1 MIDLRSDTITQ
12 PTPGMRRAIYDA
24 RVGDDVFGE
33 DPTVNLLQQTLSE
46 ITGKP
51 AALFVASGTMGNQVC
66 IKSHTKPGN
75 EVILERNSHIFNYEC
90 GSPAMLSGV
99 QLLPLEGN
107 RGHFTVEQVREVVR
121 LTDDHHPKTKLIA
134 LENTHNRSGGTIF
147 PIEEMIKISEFS
159 LSKGIKLH
167 LDGARLWNA
176 TIKTGISIWEYC
188 NLFDSVSL
196 CFSKGLG
203 APAGSIIAGSKK
215 FIEKARYH
223 RKAFGGGMRQIGILA
238 AAALYAI
245 ENNMNRLND
254 DHDRASKLGESLAD
268 VTSVDIDL
276 KSLQTNMVLFDVKK
290 SGMSGREVISKLAK
304 KKIKMLTV
312 GETKI
317 RAVTHLQITDS
328 DIEKTIKELQTIF
341 LQN

>member
-12 PTPGMRRAIYDA
+12 PTPAMRQAIYEA

-33 DPTVNLLQQTLSE
+33 DPTVNLLQQTIME

-66 IKSHTKPGN
+66 IKSQTEPGN
-75 EVILERNSHIFNYEC
+75 EVIIERNSHIFNYEC
-90 GSPAMLSGV
+90 GSPAFLSGV
-99 QLLPLEGN
+99 QLLSLEGIK
-107 RGHFTVEQVREVVR
+107 GHFTVGQVKEVVR
-121 LTDDHHPKTKLIA
+121 PLDDHHPKTRLIA

-147 PIEEMIKISEFS
+147 PIEEMRRIREFS
-159 LSKGIKLH
+159 LSEGINLH

-176 TIKTGISIWEYC
+176 AIKTGISVREYC
-188 NLFDSVSL
+188 SLFDSVSL

-203 APAGSIIAGSKK
+203 APAGSIIVGSKE
-215 FIEKARYH
+215 FIEKARYN

-238 AAALYAI
+238 AAALYAL
-245 ENNMNRLND
+245 ENNLDRLKE
-254 DHDRASKLGESLAD
+254 DHDRARKLGESLAE
-268 VTSVDIDL
+268 VASVDIDL
-276 KSLQTNMVLFDVKK
+276 SSLQTNMVLFDVKK
-290 SGMSGREVISKLAK
+290 SGMGGREVVAKLAEK
-304 KKIKMLTV
+304 NIKMLAV

-317 RAVTHLQITDS
+317 RAVTHLQISDS
-328 DIEKTIKELQTIF
+328 DIKKTINELQTIF